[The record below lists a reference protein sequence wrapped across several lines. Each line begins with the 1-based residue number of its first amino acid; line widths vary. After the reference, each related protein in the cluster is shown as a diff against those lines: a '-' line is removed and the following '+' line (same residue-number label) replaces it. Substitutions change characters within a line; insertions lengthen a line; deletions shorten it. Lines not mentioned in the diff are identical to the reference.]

1 MFWYSLLCPTQDTGK
16 SVTFLCTRDRTVVQ
30 AFSRWSVSGEF
41 RIRSH
46 ASSCEVNGGP
56 SGTGT
61 GFTPSTSVLPCQ
73 YRSTNAPYSSSSTC
87 FSYQITNVRRLGI
100 FSKQEWSFG
109 NRGTGVRKEIS
120 PYYIQCIGR
129 TPLYVMLHLALCC
142 GVILICYASVFLGD
156 VEL

>member
-1 MFWYSLLCPTQDTGK
+1 MFWYSLLSPPQDTGK
-16 SVTFLCTRDRTVVQ
+16 SVTFLCTIDRTMVQ
-30 AFSRWSVSGEF
+30 AVSRWPVTAEV

-46 ASSCEVNGGP
+46 SNSCEVNGGP

-73 YRSTNAPYSSSSTC
+73 YHSTNALYSYSPTC
-87 FSYQITNVRRLGI
+87 FSYRITNVRRLGT

-109 NRGTGVRKEIS
+109 NRGAGVRKEIS

-129 TPLYVMLHLALCC
+129 TPRYVMLHLALCF
-142 GVILICYASVFLGD
+142 GGILICFASVFVDD